1 MLTHIR
7 QESRSCA
14 KEMVKA
20 MRKVCDR
27 NFYINH
33 KNITGYVPDILF
45 QKPELSLNGRKYY
58 SRDTHHFGTFVFKD
72 NKLWV
77 RVTSHDLEK
86 YPEGSYIDF
95 NFNQP
100 AMFLSSQYRRKQY
113 QPIPISEKQYNILR
127 NKVQELIQYQEL
139 YGCQGFM
146 FRVNYMTMTMF
157 VVFDPQ
163 GNPYHLSDG
172 LNSVER
178 FFL

>member
-1 MLTHIR
+1 MINHIR

-86 YPEGSYIDF
+86 YPEGAYIYF

-139 YGCQGFM
+139 YACQGFM
-146 FRVNYMTMTMF
+146 FRVNYMTVTMF

>member
-1 MLTHIR
+1 MINHIR

-27 NFYINH
+27 NFYISH

-86 YPEGSYIDF
+86 YPEGAYIDF

>member
-1 MLTHIR
+1 MLTHIK

-33 KNITGYVPDILF
+33 KNITGYAPDILF

-77 RVTSHDLEK
+77 RVTGNDLEK
-86 YPEGSYIDF
+86 YPEGAYIDF

-113 QPIPISEKQYNILR
+113 QPVPISEKQYNILR

-146 FRVNYMTMTMF
+146 FRVNYMTVTMF

>member
-1 MLTHIR
+1 MINHIR
-7 QESRSCA
+7 QESRYCA

-86 YPEGSYIDF
+86 YPEGAYIDF